1 MIRKSGAPF
10 MDRQEARMS
19 PHEESMLAEEPIV
32 LEASNIEDRWLEANF
47 MWTSTFGSRIILTP
61 LYCR

>member
-1 MIRKSGAPF
+1 

-32 LEASNIEDRWLEANF
+32 LEASNIEDLWLEANL